1 MIAALAGGE
10 HIYNQFA
17 SGNWTMHR
25 NGELVS
31 VDDMAINPNS
41 VNLTLSNKVFIP
53 RRNANYVDFASEDSL
68 LWEEE
73 TFTRFYLRPCQF
85 FLFSTA
91 ERIDCTAPDEYGNLW
106 VPKLDGRS
114 SVGRGGVKVHFTAG
128 FGDYGFAST
137 WTLEV
142 ETSFKTI
149 LRPGMPLC
157 QVSFET
163 VLKPYVY
170 NGAYTDQHDG
180 PKAPVYGPE
189 RFGER
194 FQREGR

>member
-10 HIYNQFA
+10 HIYNQFK

-41 VNLTLSNKVFIP
+41 LNLTLGNKVLIP
-53 RRNANYVDFASEDSL
+53 RPTEAYVDFARAETL
-68 LWEEE
+68 EWELEE
-73 TFTRFYLRPCQF
+73 FEEFFLRPKQF
-85 FLFSTA
+85 FLFHTA
-91 ERIDCTAPDEYGNLW
+91 ERIDCTNADEYGNLW

-114 SVGRGGVKVHFTAG
+114 SVGRGSVKVHFTAG
-128 FGDYGFAST
+128 FGDFSFDST

-142 ETSFKTI
+142 ETSIPVI

-170 NGAYTDQHDG
+170 DGAYTDQHDG

-189 RFGER
+189 RFG
-194 FQREGR
+194 FQRESP